1 MVTLSKRRDV
11 PAFGRIEGNSHLP
24 FGAPGACRI
33 ELSPLGRIVRN
44 CIFDISLLEPS
55 MKLLQYAMMPDHVH
69 VLVFVQQ
76 PVAKPLGHTI
86 ARLKI
91 KINAQ
96 NGGNAVFEEGFN
108 ARFPH
113 PGRSLEVLYR
123 YLRDNPRRLA
133 VRREHPDFFRRI
145 SGIAVAGHVCRAYGN
160 LQLLDNP
167 FKEQVVVHR
176 ADSASELERK
186 RTQWLHAA
194 ANGGVLVSPFIS
206 PAEKAVRRE
215 AEVAG
220 ARIILITNEPMHER
234 FKPTGADFDRCE
246 QGRLL
251 IVSMPGGD
259 AKTVTREECLAMN
272 SIAAHIAAG

>member
-1 MVTLSKRRDV
+1 
-11 PAFGRIEGNSHLP
+11 
-24 FGAPGACRI
+24 
-33 ELSPLGRIVRN
+33 
-44 CIFDISLLEPS
+44 

-96 NGGNAVFEEGFN
+96 NGGYTVFEEGFN
-108 ARFPH
+108 DQILH

-133 VRREHPDFFRRI
+133 VRREHPDFFRCV
-145 SGIAVAGHVCRAYGN
+145 SGITVAGHVCQAYGN

-176 ADSASELERK
+176 ADTPDALEHK
-186 RTQWLHAA
+186 RSVWLHTA

-206 PAEKAVRRE
+206 PAEKAVRRV
-215 AEVAG
+215 AEDTG
-220 ARIILITNEPMHER
+220 ARIILLTNEPIGER
-234 FKPTGADFDRCE
+234 YKPAGADFDRCE
-246 QGRLL
+246 RGLLL
-251 IVSMPGGD
+251 IVSMSRVN
-259 AKTVTREECLAMN
+259 ARAVTREECLAMN
-272 SIAAHIAAG
+272 NLAAHIAAG